1 MENKN
6 KIIVIDFGGQTAN
19 LICRR
24 IRQLNVYSEI
34 GLPSD
39 SLNNLKDCKGIILSG
54 GPSSVN
60 EQGAPKVSKEI
71 FKLGKPVLGL
81 CYGHQLM
88 CQLLEGKVEQGK
100 VKEFGTAELEI
111 ETEKPLFE
119 GLNHTQT
126 VWMSHGDTVKELP
139 QGFKAI
145 GKTSDCNTAAIANTE
160 KNFFGLQFHPEVT
173 HTPNGLKILENF
185 VLGICKCKKS
195 WSMKNYIEMKCKE
208 IKEQVGDRNVFL
220 LASGGVDSTVALA
233 LLHKALGSKRVY
245 ALHVDTGFMRL
256 NESNWVGRQLEKL
269 GFGNFH
275 IVNAEKEF
283 FECVQDLVDPEE
295 KRKAIGQKFIDIQNR
310 ELKNLDLNPEKWLLG
325 QGTIYPDTIETAGSK
340 YAATIKTHHNRVD
353 SIKKLVDAG
362 LVVEPLNLL
371 YKDEVRE
378 LGEELGLSEKLV
390 WRHPFPGP
398 GLAIRCLCSSGILN
412 SEDLTNIQKR
422 AEVIAKEFGLQT
434 KVLPIK
440 SVGVQGDARTYA
452 LPCVLIG
459 EGDWKMF
466 EKASTKITNE
476 IKEINRVLRLF
487 APDTIDSVELIKATL
502 TRKRIS
508 LLQQADNIV
517 MRAVADA
524 DLMRDIWQFPT
535 VMVPLAIN
543 GGGESIVLRPV
554 DSMEAMTAR
563 FFPLDKKVLQKI
575 TNEVMALEGIGS
587 VLFDLTNKPPGTIE
601 WE

>member
-1 MENKN
+1 M
-6 KIIVIDFGGQTAN
+6 
-19 LICRR
+19 
-24 IRQLNVYSEI
+24 
-34 GLPSD
+34 
-39 SLNNLKDCKGIILSG
+39 
-54 GPSSVN
+54 
-60 EQGAPKVSKEI
+60 
-71 FKLGKPVLGL
+71 
-81 CYGHQLM
+81 
-88 CQLLEGKVEQGK
+88 
-100 VKEFGTAELEI
+100 
-111 ETEKPLFE
+111 
-119 GLNHTQT
+119 
-126 VWMSHGDTVKELP
+126 P
-139 QGFKAI
+139 QGFKSI
-145 GKTSDCNTAAIANTE
+145 GKTSDCDTAAIANLE

-185 VLGICKCKKS
+185 VLGICKCKKN

-208 IKEQVGDRNVFL
+208 IKKQVGERNVFL

-233 LLHKALGSKRVY
+233 LLHKTLGEKRIY

-256 NESNWVGRQLEKL
+256 NESSWVGRQLEKL

-275 IVNAEKEF
+275 IVNSEKEF
-283 FECVQDLVDPEE
+283 FECVKGLIDPEE

-398 GLAIRCLCSSGILN
+398 GLAIRCLCSDGI
-412 SEDLTNIQKR
+412 SEDLSDIQKK
-422 AEVIAKEFGLQT
+422 AEVIANEFSLQA
-434 KVLPIK
+434 KILPIK

-452 LPCVLIG
+452 HPCVLIG
-459 EGDWKMF
+459 EADWKIF
-466 EKASTKITNE
+466 EKTSTKITNE
-476 IKEINRVLRLF
+476 IKEINRVLRLL
-487 APDTIDSVELIKATL
+487 APNDIDSIELIKATL
-502 TRKRIS
+502 TKERIS
-508 LLQQADNIV
+508 LLQKADEVV

-524 DLMRDIWQFPT
+524 GLMRDIWQFPT
-535 VMVPLAIN
+535 VMIPITVN
-543 GGGESIVLRPV
+543 GAGESIILRPV
-554 DSMEAMTAR
+554 NSMEAMTAR

-575 TNEVMALEGIGS
+575 TNKVMTLEGIGAI
-587 VLFDLTNKPPGTIE
+587 LFDLTHKPPGTIE